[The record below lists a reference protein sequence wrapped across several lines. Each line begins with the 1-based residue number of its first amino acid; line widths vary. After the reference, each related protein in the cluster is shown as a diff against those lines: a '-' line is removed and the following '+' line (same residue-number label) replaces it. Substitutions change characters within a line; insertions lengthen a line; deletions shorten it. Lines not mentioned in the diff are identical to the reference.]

1 MNGSISSTT
10 RITVGYGLT
19 RNSIRTG
26 QWYNVESRLRGT
38 RTTLYTPVSCGTGH
52 FFRDTRIMPYAF
64 WGSECPSEKAPALG
78 ENAFWS
84 CVPDRTGIDR
94 EWMKKFEGGRSG
106 TNWNCAT
113 EDERQ
118 RWRDEQTK
126 QERVRSNI
134 HNWGTNPVSFL
145 RNNDLSLEFWAEEIA
160 ICLGNSSLFNQQST
174 RRVNGWTEIGEEQT
188 ELIFNRR

>member
-1 MNGSISSTT
+1 
-10 RITVGYGLT
+10 
-19 RNSIRTG
+19 
-26 QWYNVESRLRGT
+26 
-38 RTTLYTPVSCGTGH
+38 
-52 FFRDTRIMPYAF
+52 MPYAY
-64 WGSECPSEKAPALG
+64 WRGECPSEKAPALG
-78 ENAFWS
+78 ENACLS
-84 CVPDRTGIDR
+84 RVSDRTGIDR

-145 RNNDLSLEFWAEEIA
+145 RNNDLSLEFWGADCHFVREFFNFEPAINKNSQPLNRCWREIDR
-160 ICLGNSSLFNQQST
+160 ILSQSKTNDPNESATGPWYNVEWRFRGT
-174 RRVNGWTEIGEEQT
+174 RIRPHAYWGSECQSE
-188 ELIFNRR
+188 RAPA